1 MAIKWPSAC
10 ILITRLIY
18 NLNKLHGYQKSVINV
33 TCGWS
38 FEPLCLGLKLGRT
51 FIQTSL
57 EENFVLLYLWL
68 EVGNYLSIV
77 FVLSVF
83 QDIWHLEWS
92 ANCLTIWSVSW
103 RETYTEIYKHIT
115 LSSSTDQ
122 LDLRALKVVHLR
134 SREIKDWF
142 DDFKVLLMFF
152 FFICWVSDLWTACNI
167 SISIQA

>member
-1 MAIKWPSAC
+1 M
-10 ILITRLIY
+10 
-18 NLNKLHGYQKSVINV
+18 INV

-152 FFICWVSDLWTACNI
+152 FSFAGFLTCGQLAIYLYLYRHKILDDRHNFFLLTSSWT
-167 SISIQA
+167 

>member
-1 MAIKWPSAC
+1 M
-10 ILITRLIY
+10 
-18 NLNKLHGYQKSVINV
+18 INV

-77 FVLSVF
+77 FVNIITVF

-92 ANCLTIWSVSW
+92 ANLLDDLISFLKRDLHRNLQTYNFKFKYWSIGSQS
-103 RETYTEIYKHIT
+103 IKI
-115 LSSSTDQ
+115 S
-122 LDLRALKVVHLR
+122 ALVVHLR

-167 SISIQA
+167 SISIQAKIFGWQA